1 MTKRVVVA
9 VNDLMLAPRILEAAK
24 KLGAEARRA
33 GSPEAVLDAC
43 QGAETLAVVVDLHD
57 ELLRPRE
64 LFAALGEVPGVT
76 SIGYHGH
83 LMPELGEAARA
94 AGCALTFSRGELV
107 RDLANVLRRA
117 LG

>member
-24 KLGAEARRA
+24 RMGAEARRA

-43 QGAETLAVVVDLHD
+43 QGADSCAVVVDLHD
-57 ELLRPRE
+57 ARLRPVE
-64 LFAALGEVPGVT
+64 LFGELRKLQGVT
-76 SIGYHGH
+76 SIGYYGH
-83 LMPELGEAARA
+83 LMPELAEAARD
-94 AGCALTFSRGELV
+94 AGCTHTFSRGELV
-107 RDLANVLRRA
+107 GSLEAVLRDA